1 MMLMTVYMHLTN
13 ALDHVTTSL
22 RNRSQRGQVAA
33 EYLGMV
39 VVIAVIV
46 VGLKSAGIG
55 TAIGNAVK
63 TAVGA
68 IR

>member
-1 MMLMTVYMHLTN
+1 
-13 ALDHVTTSL
+13 
-22 RNRSQRGQVAA
+22 
-33 EYLGMV
+33 MV

>member
-1 MMLMTVYMHLTN
+1 MFMTMYQYLTTTFDHLS
-13 ALDHVTTSL
+13 TSL

-46 VGLKSAGIG
+46 VGLKQAGIG
-55 TAIGNAVK
+55 AAIGNAVK
-63 TAVGA
+63 TAVSA
-68 IR
+68 IH

>member
-1 MMLMTVYMHLTN
+1 MFMTVYQYLTTT
-13 ALDHVTTSL
+13 LDHLSASL

-39 VVIAVIV
+39 FVIAVIV
-46 VGLKSAGIG
+46 VGLKQAGIG
-55 TAIGNAVK
+55 AAIGNAVK